1 MPLDLLLRGIWV
13 LRWRVMSA
21 TLALLL
27 AGGAAVLLWPRQYVA
42 EAVVAPAET
51 TGLATSTFIQNGLA
65 IPGALLD
72 TRASGNF
79 AIYLSLLR
87 SPGAAEMLAR
97 DTGLLAHLTALRRD
111 GLTGRVRAWL
121 GSPPTADL
129 DDARLWLERNLSVT
143 QSLQTVTTTLS
154 IPHPDRAEAL
164 SILAR
169 LHAHAEERVR
179 EGLSDLARRRMAALE
194 AQLAAERD
202 VFVRTPIFELLAQ
215 HQRAAA
221 IASVEESVAA
231 RLVSPPSVGLA
242 PSLPNRPLLLMLL
255 VVVAPLAVLV
265 AAACVVLVRG
275 SPPAREASR
284 HRPTPPDGVLREA
297 HAGERVAVGVRDG

>member
-1 MPLDLLLRGIWV
+1 MPLDLLLRGIWS
-13 LRWRVMSA
+13 LRWRVIGG
-21 TLALLL
+21 TFALLL
-27 AGGAAVLLWPRQYVA
+27 AGASAILLWPRQYVA

-87 SPGAAEMLAR
+87 APGAAEMLAAE
-97 DTGLLAHLTALRRD
+97 TGLLHHLTERRRD
-111 GLTGRVRAWL
+111 GVTGRLRALL
-121 GSPPTADL
+121 GAPPAADL
-129 DDARLWLERNLSVT
+129 DDARLWLERNLSIT

-164 SILAR
+164 AILTR

-179 EGLSDLARRRMAALE
+179 QSLADLARRRVAALE

-221 IASVEESVAA
+221 IASVEDAVAA
-231 RLVSPPSVGLA
+231 RLVSPPAVGIA
-242 PSLPNRPLLLMLL
+242 PALPNRPLLLLL
-255 VVVAPLAVLV
+255 LAVVAPLATLV
-265 AAACVVLVRG
+265 AATCAVLLRAPAEPWMPPLPRRAV
-275 SPPAREASR
+275 PPAAPAR
-284 HRPTPPDGVLREA
+284 TPEEW
-297 HAGERVAVGVRDG
+297 ERV